1 MAHVIAVSGGK
12 GGVGKTTTVANLGL
26 ALKKMGKDVTLI
38 DTNLTTPSLSL
49 HLGIP
54 LYPITLHDVLRGDA
68 YITEAMYIHQ
78 SGVRVVPA
86 SLSLE
91 DLEGTDA
98 RRITKVLNDAVADT
112 DVVLLDC
119 AAGLG
124 NETVAALRAS
134 DALLIVT
141 NPDLPSV
148 TDALKTKKLAEEMG
162 MEILGVVLNRVD
174 SKKKKSQL
182 SEREVKEML
191 EVPILANI
199 PEDAA
204 VQEAIH
210 KKTPVLSHKPSAAS
224 SKEFMRLAQ
233 SLTGAT
239 PATNGYN
246 GHNGDSGFFT
256 RFREWMMGFT

>member
-1 MAHVIAVSGGK
+1 MANVIAVSGGK

-26 ALKKMGKDVTLI
+26 ALRKLGKDVTLI

-78 SGVRVVPA
+78 SGLRIVPA

-98 RRITKVLNDAVADT
+98 RKIAKIMDEVAAET
-112 DVVLLDC
+112 DIVLLDC

-124 NETVAALRAS
+124 NETVAALRAADS
-134 DALLIVT
+134 LLLVT

-162 MEILGVVLNRVD
+162 VKVLGVVLNRVD
-174 SKKKKSQL
+174 ARKKKSQL
-182 SEREVKEML
+182 SEKEVKDML
-191 EVPILANI
+191 EVPILALV
-199 PEDAA
+199 PEDAN
-204 VQEAIH
+204 VQLAIH
-210 KKTPVLSHKPSAAS
+210 NKTPVVHHRPRAAAS
-224 SKEFMRLAQ
+224 REYVKLA
-233 SLTGAT
+233 SVLTGDAAV
-239 PATNGYN
+239 PN
-246 GHNGDSGFFT
+246 GHNGNSSFFEK
-256 RFREWMMGFT
+256 FKAWMMGFS

>member
-1 MAHVIAVSGGK
+1 MGRIIAVSGGK

-26 ALKKMGKDVTLI
+26 ALRKLGKDVTLV

-54 LYPITLHDVLRGDA
+54 LYPVTLHDVLRGDA
-68 YITEAMYIHQ
+68 YLTEAMYIHQ
-78 SGVRVVPA
+78 SGMRIVPA

-98 RRITKVLNDAVADT
+98 KRVSKALQDATADT
-112 DVVLLDC
+112 DIVLLDC

-124 NETVAALRAS
+124 NETIAALKAA
-134 DALLIVT
+134 DDLLIVT

-148 TDALKTKKLAEEMG
+148 TDALKTKKLAEELG
-162 MEILGVVLNRVD
+162 VKTLGVVLNRVD
-174 SKKKKSQL
+174 AKKKHAQL

-191 EVPILANI
+191 ETPILARV
-199 PEDAA
+199 PEDVG

-210 KKTPVLSHKPSAAS
+210 KKSPVVNHRPSAPS
-224 SKEFMRLAQ
+224 SREFVRLAA
-233 SLTGAT
+233 SLTGEQY
-239 PATNGYN
+239 TNG
-246 GHNGDSGFFT
+246 HSGFFEKFKT
-256 RFREWMMGFT
+256 WMMGFS

>member
-1 MAHVIAVSGGK
+1 MAHIIAVSGGK

-26 ALKKMGKDVTLI
+26 AMRKLGKDVTLV

-54 LYPITLHDVLRGDA
+54 LYPVTLHDVLRGDA

-78 SGVRVVPA
+78 SGLRVVPA

-98 RRITKVLNDAVADT
+98 RRISKALDDVAAET

-124 NETVAALRAS
+124 NETIAALRAADS
-134 DALLIVT
+134 LLLVT

-148 TDALKTKKLAEEMG
+148 TDALKTKKLADELG
-162 MEILGVVLNRVD
+162 IKVLGVALNRVD
-174 SKKKKSQL
+174 PRKRAAQL
-182 SEREVKEML
+182 SEREIKEML
-191 EVPILANI
+191 EVPVLARI
-199 PEDAA
+199 PEDAS
-204 VQEAIH
+204 VQEGIH
-210 KKTPVLSHKPSAAS
+210 KKSPVVTHRPHSPASREFIGLASA
-224 SKEFMRLAQ
+224 
-233 SLTGAT
+233 LTGE
-239 PATNGYN
+239 PIPN
-246 GHNGDSGFFT
+246 GHSSFLG